1 MSSNS
6 TQLKQY
12 PIDSSD
18 HSLSAQV
25 ERTLN
30 TYRSPPTNKKHQ
42 TSDTTPGG
50 DGLFDRFIKNYSS
63 TTAQSVQ
70 DEPELSFVS
79 YKTVSNP
86 VSPTKK
92 STYNNNNSSSENAS
106 AYTTSKLSNASSN
119 DSSLSL
125 IHLQQKQLMK
135 QFANLSPIDLNQN
148 SLTNKKMM
156 KSMSTVDFTLFETK
170 ADYSDENDDQEEEG
184 YDDENSHDMTSSLVL
199 FSPEK
204 EKEE

>member
-1 MSSNS
+1 MSSTS
-6 TQLKQY
+6 LIKQY

-18 HSLSAQV
+18 QSLPPVKA
-25 ERTLN
+25 ERTLDQ
-30 TYRSPPTNKKHQ
+30 YKSPPKKL
-42 TSDTTPGG
+42 TPKSSSDTS

-63 TTAQSVQ
+63 TTTQSVQ

-92 STYNNNNSSSENAS
+92 SIHHANSENTS
-106 AYTTSKLSNASSN
+106 ACTNSKLSTASSN

-125 IHLQQKQLMK
+125 IHLQQKQLLK
-135 QFANLSPIDLNQN
+135 QFANLSPIDLNLN
-148 SLTNKKMM
+148 SSTNKKNIN
-156 KSMSTVDFTLFETK
+156 SMSTVDFTLFETK
-170 ADYSDENDDQEEEG
+170 ADYSEDNAEEEDD
-184 YDDENSHDMTSSLVL
+184 YDDEKSHNITSSLVL

-204 EKEE
+204 HE